1 MLCCFSAALVCDA
14 VALAF
19 IRVLPRV
26 QVRRLLIKCLGYIFS
41 SFLSLLPENSHE
53 LPSWNR
59 LFIIILIIILFFASS
74 FGLSLVIMEVVG
86 EPPFSSSLR
95 RVSSRCLST
104 FVFSL
109 RGLSRLPSPSGSG
122 WVSVFPFLHLVH
134 HRREGVVSSAPR
146 VRTRRPPSKS
156 PSLSFA

>member
-1 MLCCFSAALVCDA
+1 MPWIFFLV
-14 VALAF
+14 F
-19 IRVLPRV
+19 
-26 QVRRLLIKCLGYIFS
+26 
-41 SFLSLLPENSHE
+41 FLSPENSHE
-53 LPSWNR
+53 LPRRNCLSSSSSSSYY
-59 LFIIILIIILFFASS
+59 IASS

-122 WVSVFPFLHLVH
+122 WVSVHLFSYIWCIG
-134 HRREGVVSSAPR
+134 REGVMSVAPL
-146 VRTRRPPSKS
+146 VRTRRPS
-156 PSLSFA
+156 PNHQTLSFASLRLKLRRTSSVFRVERKKRNERIKVAQQEKKNQS